1 MTTSV
6 KVEFTLP
13 VDVREA
19 DDGGAYYV
27 SVCPPLDV
35 LSQGETEEAALANL
49 AEALQLFIESCFERG
64 TLEEVLKDCGFVP
77 GRNNREVAEG
87 ERVVRVLLPLSHKPG
102 EQGRADRLAHFC
114 RDDAVRCVGL

>member
-6 KVEFTLP
+6 KLEFTLP
-13 VDVREA
+13 AGVREA
-19 DDGGAYYV
+19 DDGGAHYV

-35 LSQGETEEAALANL
+35 LSQGDSEEAALANL

-64 TLEEVLKDCGFVP
+64 TLEEVLKDCGFAL

-87 ERVVRVLLPLSHKPG
+87 QRVVRIPLPLVAQAG
-102 EQGRADRLAHFC
+102 
-114 RDDAVRCVGL
+114 